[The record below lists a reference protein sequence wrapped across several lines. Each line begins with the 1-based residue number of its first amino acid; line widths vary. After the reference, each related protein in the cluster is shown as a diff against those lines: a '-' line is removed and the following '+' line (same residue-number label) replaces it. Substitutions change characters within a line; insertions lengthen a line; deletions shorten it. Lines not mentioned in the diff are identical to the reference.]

1 MKKLGSSSTL
11 ITYIWLI
18 TGLSITA
25 LSFFLDSIIV
35 VAIVFLL
42 LYVMMNVR
50 KPIMV
55 EVIG

>member
-1 MKKLGSSSTL
+1 VKKLGSSSTL